1 MIYYKNVV
9 YTNVSVSKGGC
20 HMNDFGFDLTN
31 PGIALAIM
39 GYFGFIFKDIPSR
52 IWSIIQQRFSVTFN
66 ASSMD
71 NTYQFT
77 MDWLLSRFP
86 DFKKH
91 IQLRGYNSIEWTI
104 ADGTYFFMVDPLT
117 YILINKFYIE
127 QGNYGLVYLVKGQI
141 IGLNRCKVLE
151 EYKDTISKRIPDKET
166 HLSIAYRGYDGYI
179 SILYTGKRSFDDIFL
194 KKGMKEDIINIIDNF
209 LSNYNYYKEHGITYK
224 MGILLSG
231 KPGSGKSSTAKAI
244 ASYLGWKVY
253 YMNASNIQFD
263 SLLSNTVVLIEDID
277 CLLEESREKKN
288 DNDDKSSDDYQP
300 KLPMHELLNYLDGI
314 LSPTNC
320 IFIATTNYPER
331 IDPALI
337 RPGRFDY
344 HFEID
349 YADEEVAK
357 QVCDRFRVDYS
368 ILDDIKLPCSV
379 STIQNKIIIKK

>member
-1 MIYYKNVV
+1 
-9 YTNVSVSKGGC
+9 
-20 HMNDFGFDLTN
+20 MNDFGFDLTN

-91 IQLRGYNSIEWTI
+91 IQLRGYSSIECTI
-104 ADGTYFFMVDPLT
+104 ADGTYFFTIDPLT
-117 YILINKFYIE
+117 YILISKFYIE
-127 QGNYGLVYLVKGQI
+127 QGNYGNLVYIVKGQI
-141 IGLNRCKVLE
+141 IGLNRYKVLD
-151 EYKDTISKRIPDKET
+151 EYKNAISKRIPDKET
-166 HLSIAYRGYDGYI
+166 HLSIVYKGYDGYMTT
-179 SILYTGKRSFDDIFL
+179 LYTGKRSFDDIFL
-194 KKGMKEDIINIIDNF
+194 KKGIKEDIMSIIDNF
-209 LSNYNYYKEHGITYK
+209 LSNRSYYQEHGITYK

-231 KPGSGKSSTAKAI
+231 QPGSGKSSTAKAI
-244 ASYLGWKVY
+244 ASYLGWRVY
-253 YMNASNIQFD
+253 YMNANNIQFD

-288 DNDDKSSDDYQP
+288 NKDNDDKSSDDNQP
-300 KLPMHELLNYLDGI
+300 KLSMHDLLNYLDGI

-344 HFEID
+344 HFEIG
-349 YADEEVAK
+349 YADREVAE
-357 QVCDRFRVDYS
+357 QVCDRFEVDYS